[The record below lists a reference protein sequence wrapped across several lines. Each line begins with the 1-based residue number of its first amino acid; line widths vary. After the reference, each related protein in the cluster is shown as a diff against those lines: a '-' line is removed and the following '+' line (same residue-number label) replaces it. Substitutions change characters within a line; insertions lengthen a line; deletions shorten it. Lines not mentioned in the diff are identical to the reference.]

1 MIRLYRFFL
10 LLSFALCCFIPE
22 TPQAAELESVYR
34 LAFTPFDVQS
44 AGQYDYLG
52 GSVQT
57 MLMSRLSSQKN
68 IEIVDRI
75 LTRNQLAELRSGD
88 GSSARKPLADI
99 DYIAT
104 GGLYAMQQ
112 GLGIQVDLYPPDYS
126 GDVLHFSDTAKTASD
141 VIPVCER
148 LLSLIVKRLEREQN
162 PAVNASISKN
172 DGLSAF
178 RTSHPEEDYK
188 KKTYFDDILEV
199 GNQDAQRSGKIRKA
213 ESRAK
218 VSIPQALID
227 CVEGDF
233 DGDGIEEIVAI
244 SSSRL
249 LVYRLTGRAL
259 AMVEEKALPDDM
271 KVHRLY
277 AADLNEDGR
286 DELYLNATV
295 GLRVASRILEWN
307 NSYGLTM
314 RARAIG
320 YHIRP
325 VKMPGAGWLL
335 LGQKQGKEKTRFLGK
350 DVFLLK
356 SDNGNVLVESGKVA
370 LPEGCNLFNF
380 TFAELDNQ
388 EGEELVIL
396 DSSGKIR
403 VYNSSN
409 ELLYVSEDRFSGGS
423 TYIGPSIGESV
434 DEQSSQGISLAED
447 ENRELEFIPPRLI
460 AVDIDADGKDEI
472 VVSRHEEGLFG
483 LFKRLRAL
491 KDGSLVGL
499 VWDGSRLYERWRSKT
514 FTGYI
519 ADYFFRPYDRKFDT
533 GVEGAEA
540 QAVGVL
546 GIASIANDSLTS
558 MFFKDDTTVL
568 TLYEIEYSRKSENTQ
583 E

>member
-148 LLSLIVKRLEREQN
+148 LLLLIVKRLEREQN

-213 ESRAK
+213 EARAK

-409 ELLYVSEDRFSGGS
+409 ELLYVSEEHFSGGS

-491 KDGSLVGL
+491 KDGYLVGL

-519 ADYFFRPYDRKFDT
+519 ADYFFRPDDRKFDT